1 MGAGGCTVSRLAGVG
16 VATVPG
22 GFTGTAAEALERI
35 DGSTGESA
43 DSALGEDT
51 GEAVF
56 HEDLEEEA
64 LFGSGEGV
72 VRMVV

>member
-1 MGAGGCTVSRLAGVG
+1 M
-16 VATVPG
+16 
-22 GFTGTAAEALERI
+22 TGTVAEATGRI
-35 DGSTGESA
+35 DGSTGETA
-43 DSALGEDT
+43 DSALGGDT

-56 HEDLEEEA
+56 HDELKGEA